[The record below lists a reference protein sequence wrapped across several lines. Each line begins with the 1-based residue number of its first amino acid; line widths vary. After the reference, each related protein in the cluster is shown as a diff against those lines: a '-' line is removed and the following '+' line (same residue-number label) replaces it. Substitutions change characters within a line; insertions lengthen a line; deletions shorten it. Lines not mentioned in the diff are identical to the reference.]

1 MAVRE
6 RALNCMNRRT
16 FLKRLFGGIITL
28 FGLSGGT
35 YYYAREI
42 EPNMLDVHDVNI
54 YSSKTPSAFEG
65 YKILQFSD
73 THIGFQY
80 TIDQLE
86 ELVVKINQLEPDMI
100 VFTGDLIDNPRT
112 YQIDERLTS
121 TLGRLRARDG
131 KFWIYGNHDHGGY
144 GTDILMDVF
153 QQSGFE
159 LLQNGHRQ
167 IDKNGDMIYLAGLD
181 DALLGRPDIEQAID
195 GISNDQLTILLAHE
209 PDYADITKDYPI
221 DIQLSG
227 HSHGG
232 QVQIPFIGYIYTP
245 HLAQK
250 YVEGSYEIG
259 SHPLQLFVSRGVGT
273 TRLPYRFFCKPEITM
288 YQLKKS

>member
-1 MAVRE
+1 
-6 RALNCMNRRT
+6 MNRRT
-16 FLKRLFGGIITL
+16 FLKRFFGGIITL

-42 EPNMLDVHDVNI
+42 EPNMLDVHYVDI
-54 YSSKTPSAFEG
+54 HSRKTPTAFEG

-80 TIDQLE
+80 TVDQFAELID
-86 ELVVKINQLEPDMI
+86 KINQLEPDMI
-100 VFTGDLIDNPRT
+100 VFTGDLIDNPRI
-112 YQIDERLTS
+112 YQLDDRLIP
-121 TLGRLRARDG
+121 LLDKLNAKDG

-144 GTDILMDVF
+144 GTEMLMDIF

-159 LLQNGHRQ
+159 LLQNDHRQ
-167 IDKNGDMIYLAGLD
+167 INKNGDMIYLAGID
-181 DALLGRPDIEQAID
+181 DVLLGRPDIEQAIA
-195 GISNDQLTILLAHE
+195 GIDNEQLTILLAHE
-209 PDYADITKDYPI
+209 PDYADIAKDYPI
-221 DIQLSG
+221 DFQLSG

-245 HLAQK
+245 HLAEK
-250 YVEGSYEIG
+250 YVEGAYTIG
-259 SHPLQLFVSRGVGT
+259 NSPLQLFVSRGIGT

-288 YQLKKS
+288 YQLRKL